1 MDASALRA
9 GVVRKSIAGTS
20 GAARELSMIKHVSQ
34 RSILMG
40 RFWVALLALAIGG
53 SWGCGGS
60 NSFAGGPGTTPTPT
74 PTPVPT
80 PTPTGLP
87 AGTIGLKVLDTS
99 VPPGG
104 IFQFQLSNTEPKP
117 IGHGSTRP
125 QVPSGP
131 VRGVA
136 VNDPSGKAA
145 GIAVINTS
153 VSPTDIKLQLSSPD
167 ALLGTDI
174 TYPVVTMSMPL
185 SGSLTP
191 GATFPISIDKANTS
205 FFDSSKAYTTI
216 EFAPGTLTIA
226 PAGSAYVSDVLPAGG
241 LLPDRTLIKVFG
253 AGFNANTKVS
263 IEGTTI
269 VPADQTLVNSGEIDV
284 KICNGTV
291 ADTATVCPNNGG
303 SMQLDGE
310 RVRVKDTNTNFVIEY
325 YTYLRA
331 DDEPGSSAN
340 AQVNLV
346 HPMFSRVTYLSATIP
361 LVVSATQFT
370 GLSLQNTSASDS
382 GIKIELLDASNA
394 SLANVSFIL
403 HGLGSGTAGKK
414 ITRDVI
420 ADWFPSPPAG
430 AAKVRVTVTSGPAVQ
445 VLGMLGDTSAG
456 TIVPV
461 IPQ

>member
-1 MDASALRA
+1 MIEQGKKRS
-9 GVVRKSIAGTS
+9 VRMEK
-20 GAARELSMIKHVSQ
+20 L
-34 RSILMG
+34 
-40 RFWVALLALAIGG
+40 WVAVLALTIGAC
-53 SWGCGGS
+53 WGCGGGS
-60 NSFAGGPGTTPTPT
+60 ASAGGPTPTST

-80 PTPTGLP
+80 PTPTPPPLP
-87 AGTIGLKVLDTS
+87 AGTIGMAVLNTS

-125 QVPSGP
+125 QVPTGP

-145 GIAVINTS
+145 GIAVIDTS
-153 VSPTDIKLQLSSPD
+153 VNPSNIKIQLSSSD

-174 TYPVVTMSMPL
+174 TYPVITMSMPL
-185 SGSLTP
+185 SNTLTP
-191 GATFPISIDKANTS
+191 GATFPLSIDTANTS
-205 FFDSSKAYTTI
+205 FFDATKAYTTL

-226 PAGSAYVSDVLPAGG
+226 PVGSPYVSDVLPAGG

-253 AGFNANTKVS
+253 AGFNANTRVS

-269 VPADQTLVNSGEIDV
+269 ILPADQTLVNAGEIDV

-291 ADTATVCPNNGG
+291 SDTATVCPNNGG
-303 SMQLDGE
+303 TMQLDGE
-310 RVRVKDTNTNFVIEY
+310 RVRVKDTGTNFVLEY

-331 DDEPGSSAN
+331 DDVAGSSAN
-340 AQVNLV
+340 SLVNLV
-346 HPMFSRVTYLSATIP
+346 HPMFSRLTYLSATIP
-361 LVVSATQFT
+361 LVTGGTQFT
-370 GLSLQNTSASDS
+370 GLSLQNTNAADS
-382 GIKIELLDASNA
+382 GIKVELLDASNNT
-394 SLANVSFIL
+394 LTNTSFIL
-403 HGLGSGTAGKK
+403 PGLSGGTAGKK

-430 AAKVRVTVTSGPAVQ
+430 ATQVRVTVTSGPAVQ
-445 VLGMLGDTSAG
+445 VLGMLGDTSTG
-456 TIVPV
+456 TVTPV

>member
-1 MDASALRA
+1 MIEQGKKRS
-9 GVVRKSIAGTS
+9 VRMEK
-20 GAARELSMIKHVSQ
+20 L
-34 RSILMG
+34 
-40 RFWVALLALAIGG
+40 WVAVLVLTIGAC
-53 SWGCGGS
+53 WGCGGGS
-60 NSFAGGPGTTPTPT
+60 ASAGGPTPTST

-80 PTPTGLP
+80 PAPTPPPLP
-87 AGTIGLKVLDTS
+87 AGTIGMAVLNTS

-125 QVPSGP
+125 QVPTGP

-145 GIAVINTS
+145 GIAVIDTS
-153 VSPTDIKLQLSSPD
+153 VNPSNIKIQLSSPD

-174 TYPVVTMSMPL
+174 TYPVITMSMPL
-185 SGSLTP
+185 SNTLTP
-191 GATFPISIDKANTS
+191 GATFPLSIDTANTS
-205 FFDSSKAYTTI
+205 FFDATKAYTAL

-226 PAGSAYVSDVLPAGG
+226 PVGSPYVSDVLPAGG

-253 AGFNANTKVS
+253 AGFNANTRVS

-269 VPADQTLVNSGEIDV
+269 ILPADQTLVNSGEIDV

-291 ADTATVCPNNGG
+291 ADTATVCPNNGT

-310 RVRVKDTNTNFVIEY
+310 RVRVKDTNTNFVLEY

-331 DDEPGSSAN
+331 DDVTGSSAN
-340 AQVNLV
+340 SLVNLV
-346 HPMFSRVTYLSATIP
+346 HPMFSRLTYLSATIP
-361 LVVSATQFT
+361 LVTGGTQFT
-370 GLSLQNTSASDS
+370 GLSLQNTNSLGAD
-382 GIKIELLDASNA
+382 IKIELLDASNA
-394 SLANVSFIL
+394 SVATPVTITLPGI
-403 HGLGSGTAGKK
+403 GSGRVGSK

-430 AAKVRVTVTSGPAVQ
+430 ATQVRVTVTSGPAVQ
-445 VLGMLGDTSAG
+445 VLGMLGDTSTG
-456 TIVPV
+456 TVTPV

>member
-1 MDASALRA
+1 
-9 GVVRKSIAGTS
+9 
-20 GAARELSMIKHVSQ
+20 MIKHVSQ

-40 RFWVALLALAIGG
+40 KFWVALLALAIGG

-60 NSFAGGPGTTPTPT
+60 NSLVGGPGTTPTPT
-74 PTPVPT
+74 PVST
-80 PTPTGLP
+80 PTPPPPALP

-125 QVPSGP
+125 QVPAGP

-136 VNDPSGKAA
+136 INDPSGKAA

-153 VSPTDIKLQLSSPD
+153 VSPTDVKLQLSSPD

-174 TYPVVTMSMPL
+174 TYPVITMSMPL

-191 GATFPISIDKANTS
+191 SATFPISIDTTKTS

-226 PAGSAYVSDVLPAGG
+226 PAGSPYVSDVLPAGG
-241 LLPDRTLIKVFG
+241 LLPDRSLIKIFG
-253 AGFNANTKVS
+253 AGFNKDTKVS

-269 VPADQTLVNSGEIDV
+269 VPADQTFVNSGEIDV

-291 ADTATVCPNNGG
+291 ADGAATCPNNGS

-340 AQVNLV
+340 AQINLV
-346 HPMFSRVTYLSATIP
+346 HPMFSRLTYLSATIP

-370 GLSLQNTSASDS
+370 GLSLQNTNASDS
-382 GIKIELLDASNA
+382 GIKIELLDASNN

-403 HGLGSGTAGKK
+403 HGLGAGTAGKK

-430 AAKVRVTVTSGPAVQ
+430 AAKVRMTVTSGPAVQ
-445 VLGMLGDTSAG
+445 ALGMLGDTSAG

>member
-1 MDASALRA
+1 MQ
-9 GVVRKSIAGTS
+9 GT
-20 GAARELSMIKHVSQ
+20 Q

-40 RFWVALLALAIGG
+40 KLWVALLALAVSA

-60 NSFAGGPGTTPTPT
+60 ASAGGPTPTPT
-74 PTPVPT
+74 PTPAPT
-80 PTPTGLP
+80 ATPPPLP
-87 AGTIGLKVLDTS
+87 AGTIGMKVLNTS

-136 VNDPSGKAA
+136 VNDPSGQAA
-145 GIAVINTS
+145 GIAVIDTS
-153 VSPTDIKLQLSSPD
+153 VSPSNIKIQLSSPD

-185 SGSLTP
+185 SSSLSP
-191 GATFPISIDKANTS
+191 GATFPLSIDTGSTS
-205 FFDSSKAYTTI
+205 FFDATKAYTAL

-226 PAGSAYVSDVLPAGG
+226 PVGSPYISDVLPAGG

-253 AGFNANTKVS
+253 AGFNANTRVS

-269 VPADQTLVNSGEIDV
+269 VPADQTVVNSGEVDV

-291 ADTATVCPNNGG
+291 ADGATTCPGTG
-303 SMQLDGE
+303 ATFQLDGE
-310 RVRVKDTNTNFVIEY
+310 RVRVKDTNTNFVLEY
-325 YTYLRA
+325 YTYLRGGRRSRQQRYCA
-331 DDEPGSSAN
+331 GEPDSSHVLSGDLSLCHHSTGEQRDN
-340 AQVNLV
+340 NL
-346 HPMFSRVTYLSATIP
+346 PA
-361 LVVSATQFT
+361 
-370 GLSLQNTSASDS
+370 LSLQNTNALAS

-394 SLANVSFIL
+394 SIATPVTFIL
-403 HGLGSGTAGKK
+403 PGIGSGRAGSK
-414 ITRDVI
+414 ITRDVV
-420 ADWFPSPPAG
+420 ADWFPSPPSG

-445 VLGMLGDTSAG
+445 VLGMLGDTSSG
-456 TIVPV
+456 TVSPV

>member
-1 MDASALRA
+1 M
-9 GVVRKSIAGTS
+9 
-20 GAARELSMIKHVSQ
+20 
-34 RSILMG
+34 
-40 RFWVALLALAIGG
+40 
-53 SWGCGGS
+53 
-60 NSFAGGPGTTPTPT
+60 
-74 PTPVPT
+74 
-80 PTPTGLP
+80 
-87 AGTIGLKVLDTS
+87 KVLDTS

-125 QVPSGP
+125 QVPTGP

-145 GIAVINTS
+145 GIAVIDTS
-153 VSPTDIKLQLSSPD
+153 VSPSNIKIQLSSPD

-174 TYPVVTMSMPL
+174 TYPVITMSMPL

-191 GATFPISIDKANTS
+191 GATFPISIDTANTS
-205 FFDSSKAYTTI
+205 LFDATKAYTTL

-226 PAGSAYVSDVLPAGG
+226 PVGSPYISDVLPAGG

-263 IEGTTI
+263 IEGTNI
-269 VPADQTLVNSGEIDV
+269 VPADQILVNSGEIDV

-291 ADTATVCPNNGG
+291 ADAATVCPNNGG
-303 SMQLDGE
+303 TFQLDGE
-310 RVRVKDTNTNFVIEY
+310 RVRVKDTNTNFVLEY

-331 DDEPGSSAN
+331 DDVAGSSAN
-340 AQVNLV
+340 SLVNLV
-346 HPMFSRVTYLSATIP
+346 HPMFSRLTYLSATIP
-361 LVVSATQFT
+361 LVNSGTQFT
-370 GLSLQNTSASDS
+370 GLSLQNTNSQDA
-382 GIKIELLDASNA
+382 GIKIELLDSGNV

-403 HGLGSGTAGKK
+403 PGLTGTAGKK

-430 AAKVRVTVTSGPAVQ
+430 ATQVKVTVTSGPAVQ
-445 VLGMLGDTSAG
+445 VLGMLGDTSTG
-456 TIVPV
+456 IVTPV

>member
-1 MDASALRA
+1 MEACALASCRA
-9 GVVRKSIAGTS
+9 GKSNAGAT

-40 RFWVALLALAIGG
+40 KFWVALLAIAIG
-53 SWGCGGS
+53 SAWGCGGS
-60 NSFAGGPGTTPTPT
+60 NSFAGGPGSTPTPT

-80 PTPTGLP
+80 PTPAPLP

-167 ALLGTDI
+167 ALLGTNI
-174 TYPVVTMSMPL
+174 TYPVVTISMPL
-185 SGSLTP
+185 SASLTP
-191 GATFPISIDKANTS
+191 GTTFPISIDKANTS
-205 FFDSSKAYTTI
+205 FFDSSKAYTAI
-216 EFAPGTLTIA
+216 EFASGTLTIA
-226 PAGSAYVSDVLPAGG
+226 PVGSPYVSDVLPAGG
-241 LLPDRTLIKVFG
+241 LLPDRTLIKIFG

-269 VPADQTLVNSGEIDV
+269 IPADQTLVNSGEIDV

-331 DDEPGSSAN
+331 NDEPGSSAN
-340 AQVNLV
+340 GQVNLV

-403 HGLGSGTAGKK
+403 HGLGTGTAGKK

-430 AAKVRVTVTSGPAVQ
+430 AVKVRVTITSGPAVQ

-461 IPQ
+461 IAQ

>member
-1 MDASALRA
+1 MIDQGKKQS
-9 GVVRKSIAGTS
+9 VRMK
-20 GAARELSMIKHVSQ
+20 RL
-34 RSILMG
+34 
-40 RFWVALLALAIGG
+40 WVAVLALTLGAC
-53 SWGCGGS
+53 WGCGVGS
-60 NSFAGGPGTTPTPT
+60 ASAGGPTPTPT
-74 PTPVPT
+74 PTPIPT
-80 PTPTGLP
+80 PTPTPAPLP
-87 AGTIGLKVLDTS
+87 PGTIGMAVLKTS

-125 QVPSGP
+125 QVPTGP

-145 GIAVINTS
+145 GIAVIDTS
-153 VSPTDIKLQLSSPD
+153 VNPSNIKIQLSSPN

-174 TYPVVTMSMPL
+174 TYPVITMSMPL

-191 GATFPISIDKANTS
+191 GATFPISIDTANTS
-205 FFDSSKAYTTI
+205 WFDATKAYTTL

-226 PAGSAYVSDVLPAGG
+226 PAGSPYVSDVLPAGG
-241 LLPDRTLIKVFG
+241 LLPDRTLIKIFG

-269 VPADQTLVNSGEIDV
+269 VPADQTLIGPGEIDV
-284 KICNGTV
+284 KICNGVV

-310 RVRVKDTNTNFVIEY
+310 RVRVKDTNTNFVLEY

-340 AQVNLV
+340 ALVNLV
-346 HPMFSRVTYLSATIP
+346 HPMFSLVTYLSATIP

-370 GLSLQNTSASDS
+370 GLSLQNTNASDS
-382 GIKIELLDASNA
+382 GIKIELLDASNN
-394 SLANVSFIL
+394 SLANISFIL
-403 HGLGSGTAGKK
+403 HGIGSGTAGKK

-430 AAKVRVTVTSGPAVQ
+430 ATQVRATVTSGSAVQ
-445 VLGMLGDTSAG
+445 VLGMLGDTSTG
-456 TIVPV
+456 IVTPV

>member
-1 MDASALRA
+1 MNKL
-9 GVVRKSIAGTS
+9 
-20 GAARELSMIKHVSQ
+20 VSQ

-40 RFWVALLALAIGG
+40 KFWVALLALAIAG

-60 NSFAGGPGTTPTPT
+60 NAFAGGPTPTPT

-80 PTPTGLP
+80 PTPTPTPPPLP
-87 AGTIGLKVLDTS
+87 AGTIGLAVLNTS

-125 QVPSGP
+125 QVPAGP

-185 SGSLTP
+185 SASLTP
-191 GATFPISIDKANTS
+191 GATFPISIDTANTS
-205 FFDSSKAYTTI
+205 FFDATKAYTAI

-226 PAGSAYVSDVLPAGG
+226 PVGSPYVSDVLPAGG
-241 LLPDRTLIKVFG
+241 LLPDRTVIKIFG
-253 AGFNANTKVS
+253 AGFNANTRVS

-269 VPADQTLVNSGEIDV
+269 ILPADQTLVNSGEIDV

-291 ADTATVCPNNGG
+291 SATATVCPNNGV

-346 HPMFSRVTYLSATIP
+346 HPMFSRMTYLSATIP

-370 GLSLQNTSASDS
+370 GLSLQNTNASDS
-382 GIKIELLDASNA
+382 GIKIELLDASNN
-394 SLANVSFIL
+394 SLANTSFIL
-403 HGLGSGTAGKK
+403 HGLGTGTAGKK

-430 AAKVRVTVTSGPAVQ
+430 AAKVRATVTSGQAVQ
-445 VLGMLGDTSAG
+445 VLGMLGDTTAG

>member
-1 MDASALRA
+1 
-9 GVVRKSIAGTS
+9 
-20 GAARELSMIKHVSQ
+20 MIEPGKK
-34 RSILMG
+34 RSIWMG
-40 RFWVALLALAIGG
+40 KLWVAVLALTVTACL
-53 SWGCGGS
+53 GCGGGS
-60 NSFAGGPGTTPTPT
+60 ASAGGPIPTATPT

-80 PTPTGLP
+80 PTPTPAP
-87 AGTIGLKVLDTS
+87 AGTIGMKVLDTS

-125 QVPSGP
+125 QVPTGP

-145 GIAVINTS
+145 GVAVIDTS
-153 VSPTDIKLQLSSPD
+153 VNPTDIKIQLSSPD

-174 TYPVVTMSMPL
+174 TYPVVTLSMPL
-185 SGSLTP
+185 SNSLTP
-191 GATFPISIDKANTS
+191 GQTFPLSIDTANTS
-205 FFDSSKAYTTI
+205 FFDATTPYTTL

-226 PAGSAYVSDVLPAGG
+226 PVGSPYVSDVVPAGG
-241 LLPDRTLIKVFG
+241 LLADRTLIKIFG

-291 ADTATVCPNNGG
+291 SDAATVCPKNGG
-303 SMQLDGE
+303 AMQLDGE
-310 RVRVKDTNTNFVIEY
+310 RVRVKDTNINFVLEY

-331 DDEPGSSAN
+331 DDVAGSSGN
-340 AQVNLV
+340 ALVNLV

-361 LVVSATQFT
+361 LVNGGTQFT
-370 GLSLQNTSASDS
+370 GLSLQNTNTQDA
-382 GIKIELLDASNA
+382 GIKIDLLDSGNA
-394 SLANVSFIL
+394 SLANISFIL
-403 HGLGSGTAGKK
+403 PGLTGTAGKK

-430 AAKVRVTVTSGPAVQ
+430 ATQVSVTVTSGPAVQ
-445 VLGMLGDTSAG
+445 VLGMLGDTSTG
-456 TIVPV
+456 IVTPV

>member
-1 MDASALRA
+1 
-9 GVVRKSIAGTS
+9 
-20 GAARELSMIKHVSQ
+20 
-34 RSILMG
+34 MG

-60 NSFAGGPGTTPTPT
+60 NSFAGGPGSTPTPT
-74 PTPVPT
+74 PTPIPT

-125 QVPSGP
+125 QVPTGP

-185 SGSLTP
+185 SGSLAP
-191 GATFPISIDKANTS
+191 GTTFPISIDKANTS

-226 PAGSAYVSDVLPAGG
+226 PAGSPYVSDVLPAGG
-241 LLPDRTLIKVFG
+241 LLPDRTLIKIFG
-253 AGFNANTKVS
+253 AGFNANTKIS

-370 GLSLQNTSASDS
+370 GLSLQNTSALDS

-445 VLGMLGDTSAG
+445 VLGMLGDTSVG

>member
-1 MDASALRA
+1 M
-9 GVVRKSIAGTS
+9 
-20 GAARELSMIKHVSQ
+20 
-34 RSILMG
+34 
-40 RFWVALLALAIGG
+40 
-53 SWGCGGS
+53 
-60 NSFAGGPGTTPTPT
+60 
-74 PTPVPT
+74 
-80 PTPTGLP
+80 
-87 AGTIGLKVLDTS
+87 
-99 VPPGG
+99 
-104 IFQFQLSNTEPKP
+104 
-117 IGHGSTRP
+117 
-125 QVPSGP
+125 
-131 VRGVA
+131 
-136 VNDPSGKAA
+136 
-145 GIAVINTS
+145 INTS
-153 VSPTDIKLQLSSPD
+153 VSPSDIKLQLSSPD

-191 GATFPISIDKANTS
+191 GATFPISIDTANTS
-205 FFDSSKAYTTI
+205 FFDSSKAYTAL

-226 PAGSAYVSDVLPAGG
+226 PAGSPYVSDVLPAGG
-241 LLPDRTLIKVFG
+241 LLPDRTLIKIFG
-253 AGFNANTKVS
+253 AGFNKDTKVS

-291 ADTATVCPNNGG
+291 ADGATVCPNNGG

-370 GLSLQNTSASDS
+370 GLSLQNTNASDS

-394 SLANVSFIL
+394 SLANTSFIL
-403 HGLGSGTAGKK
+403 HGLGAGTAGKK

-420 ADWFPSPPAG
+420 ADWVPSPPAG
-430 AAKVRVTVTSGPAVQ
+430 ATKVQITVTSGPAVQ
-445 VLGMLGDTSAG
+445 ALGMLGDTSAG

>member
-1 MDASALRA
+1 MIEQGKKRS
-9 GVVRKSIAGTS
+9 VRMEKLCIA
-20 GAARELSMIKHVSQ
+20 V
-34 RSILMG
+34 
-40 RFWVALLALAIGG
+40 LALTLGAC
-53 SWGCGGS
+53 WGCGGGS
-60 NSFAGGPGTTPTPT
+60 ASAGGPTPTPT
-74 PTPVPT
+74 PTPIPT
-80 PTPTGLP
+80 PTPTPAPLP
-87 AGTIGLKVLDTS
+87 AGAIGMAVLKTS

-125 QVPSGP
+125 QVPTGP

-145 GIAVINTS
+145 GIAVIDTS
-153 VSPTDIKLQLSSPD
+153 VNPSNIKIQLSSPN

-174 TYPVVTMSMPL
+174 TYPVITMSMPL
-185 SGSLTP
+185 SASLTP
-191 GATFPISIDKANTS
+191 GATFPLSIDTANTS
-205 FFDSSKAYTTI
+205 WFDATKAYTTL

-226 PAGSAYVSDVLPAGG
+226 PVGSPYISDVLPAGG

-253 AGFNANTKVS
+253 AGFNANTRVS

-269 VPADQTLVNSGEIDV
+269 VPVDQSLVNSGEIDV

-303 SMQLDGE
+303 TMQLDGE
-310 RVRVKDTNTNFVIEY
+310 RVRVKDTGTNFVLEY
-325 YTYLRA
+325 YTYLRG
-331 DDEPGSSAN
+331 DDVAGSSAN
-340 AQVNLV
+340 SLVKLV
-346 HPMFSRVTYLSATIP
+346 HPMFSRLTYLSATIP
-361 LVVSATQFT
+361 LVNSGTQFT
-370 GLSLQNTSASDS
+370 GLSLQNTNTQDA

-394 SLANVSFIL
+394 SLANISFIL
-403 HGLGSGTAGKK
+403 PGLTGTAGKK

-430 AAKVRVTVTSGPAVQ
+430 ATQVRVTVTSGPAVQ
-445 VLGMLGDTSAG
+445 VLGMLGDTSTG
-456 TIVPV
+456 TVTPV

>member
-1 MDASALRA
+1 MIEQRKKRSVQMGKLWMAVLVLAVSACC
-9 GVVRKSIAGTS
+9 
-20 GAARELSMIKHVSQ
+20 
-34 RSILMG
+34 
-40 RFWVALLALAIGG
+40 
-53 SWGCGGS
+53 GCGGGS
-60 NSFAGGPGTTPTPT
+60 ASAGGPTATPT

-80 PTPTGLP
+80 PTPPPLP
-87 AGTIGLKVLDTS
+87 AGTIGMKVLDTK

-117 IGHGSTRP
+117 VGHGSTRP
-125 QVPSGP
+125 QVPTGP

-145 GIAVINTS
+145 GIAVIDTS
-153 VSPTDIKLQLSSPD
+153 VNPSNIKLQLTSPD

-174 TYPVVTMSMPL
+174 TYPVVTLSMPL
-185 SGSLTP
+185 SNTLTP
-191 GATFPISIDKANTS
+191 GATFPLSIDTANTTL
-205 FFDSSKAYTTI
+205 FDATKAYTTL

-226 PAGSAYVSDVLPAGG
+226 PVGSPYVSDVLPAGG
-241 LLPDRTLIKVFG
+241 LLADRTLIKIFG

-269 VPADQTLVNSGEIDV
+269 VPADQTVVNAGEVDV

-291 ADTATVCPNNGG
+291 ADGATTCPGTG
-303 SMQLDGE
+303 ATFQLDGE
-310 RVRVKDTNTNFVIEY
+310 RVRVKDTNTNFVLEY

-331 DDEPGSSAN
+331 DDVAGSSAN
-340 AQVNLV
+340 ALVNLV
-346 HPMFSRVTYLSATIP
+346 HPMFSRVTYLAATIP
-361 LVVSATQFT
+361 LAAGGTQFT
-370 GLSLQNTSASDS
+370 GLSLQNTNASDS

-394 SLANVSFIL
+394 SVATLPSFIL
-403 HGLGSGTAGKK
+403 PGIGAGRVGSK

-445 VLGMLGDTSAG
+445 VLGMLGDTSTG
-456 TIVPV
+456 TVTPV

>member
-1 MDASALRA
+1 MN
-9 GVVRKSIAGTS
+9 
-20 GAARELSMIKHVSQ
+20 KHVSQ

-40 RFWVALLALAIGG
+40 RFWVALLAFAIGG

-60 NSFAGGPGTTPTPT
+60 NSLAGGPGTTPTPT

-80 PTPTGLP
+80 PTPAPLP

-185 SGSLTP
+185 SGTLAP

-205 FFDSSKAYTTI
+205 FFDSSKVYTTI

-226 PAGSAYVSDVLPAGG
+226 PAGSPYVSDVLPAGG
-241 LLPDRTLIKVFG
+241 LLPDRTPIKIFG
-253 AGFNANTKVS
+253 AGFNKDTRVS

-269 VPADQTLVNSGEIDV
+269 VPADQTFMNSGEIDV
-284 KICNGTV
+284 KICNGAV
-291 ADTATVCPNNGG
+291 ADGATTCPGTG
-303 SMQLDGE
+303 ATFQLDGE
-310 RVRVKDTNTNFVIEY
+310 RVRVKDTNSNFVIEY

-370 GLSLQNTSASDS
+370 GLSLQNTNASDS

-403 HGLGSGTAGKK
+403 HGLGTATAGKK

-420 ADWFPSPPAG
+420 ADWFPPPPPAG

-445 VLGMLGDTSAG
+445 VLGMLGDTSTG

>member
-1 MDASALRA
+1 MA
-9 GVVRKSIAGTS
+9 
-20 GAARELSMIKHVSQ
+20 
-34 RSILMG
+34 
-40 RFWVALLALAIGG
+40 
-53 SWGCGGS
+53 
-60 NSFAGGPGTTPTPT
+60 
-74 PTPVPT
+74 
-80 PTPTGLP
+80 
-87 AGTIGLKVLDTS
+87 VLNTS

-125 QVPSGP
+125 QVPTGP

-145 GIAVINTS
+145 GIAVIDTS
-153 VSPTDIKLQLSSPD
+153 VNPSNIKIQLSSPD

-174 TYPVVTMSMPL
+174 TYPVITMSMPL

-191 GATFPISIDKANTS
+191 GAMFPISIDTANTS
-205 FFDSSKAYTTI
+205 WFDATKAYTTL

-226 PAGSAYVSDVLPAGG
+226 PVGSPYVSDVLPAGG
-241 LLPDRTLIKVFG
+241 LLPDRTLIKIFG
-253 AGFNANTKVS
+253 AGFNANTRVS

-269 VPADQTLVNSGEIDV
+269 ILPADQTLVSAKEIDV

-303 SMQLDGE
+303 TMQLDGE
-310 RVRVKDTNTNFVIEY
+310 RVRVKDTGTNFVLEY

-331 DDEPGSSAN
+331 DDVAGSSAN
-340 AQVNLV
+340 SLVNLV
-346 HPMFSRVTYLSATIP
+346 HPMFSRLTYLTATVP
-361 LVVSATQFT
+361 LVNGGTQFT
-370 GLSLQNTSASDS
+370 GLSLQNTNSQDA
-382 GIKIELLDASNA
+382 GIKIDLLDSGNA
-394 SLANVSFIL
+394 SLANTSFIL
-403 HGLGSGTAGKK
+403 PGLTGTAGKK

-430 AAKVRVTVTSGPAVQ
+430 ATQVRITVTSGPAVQ
-445 VLGMLGDTSAG
+445 VLGMLGDTSTG
-456 TIVPV
+456 IVTPV